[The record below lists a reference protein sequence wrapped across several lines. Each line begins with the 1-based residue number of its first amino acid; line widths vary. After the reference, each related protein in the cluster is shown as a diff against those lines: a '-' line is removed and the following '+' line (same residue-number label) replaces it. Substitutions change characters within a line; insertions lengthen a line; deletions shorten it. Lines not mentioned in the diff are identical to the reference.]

1 MRLEQIQYRA
11 AKLVTGAL
19 HLTSREKLNTE
30 LGWET
35 IQKRSDFLGLNIFH
49 KIHSHETRPLI
60 RSCMPKFDYEKRNLR
75 SNGGYI
81 PFTSCG
87 SKFDKS
93 FFPYQT
99 RHWNSLNRNIKSLNL
114 EDFKKFTKTLKPK
127 RYKHF
132 QKGNKTTNS
141 LLTRIRVGRS
151 LLNQHR
157 FSVGQIDSPECLCHH
172 REESPLHY
180 FLDCFLY
187 LQERQTLFQLFE
199 HYIPNFI
206 NFTKKKKLDVILNGI
221 NINQDEFISTNI
233 TLTYAV
239 QKFIVQTK
247 RF

>member
-1 MRLEQIQYRA
+1 M
-11 AKLVTGAL
+11 K
-19 HLTSREKLNTE
+19 
-30 LGWET
+30 
-35 IQKRSDFLGLNIFH
+35 
-49 KIHSHETRPLI
+49 
-60 RSCMPKFDYEKRNLR
+60 KRNLR

-81 PFTSCG
+81 PFKWCG

-114 EDFKKFTKTLKPK
+114 EDFKTFTKTLKPK

-151 LLNQHR
+151 HLNQHR
-157 FSVGQIDSPECLCHH
+157 FTVGQIDSPECLCHH
-172 REESPLHY
+172 WEESPLHY
-180 FLDCFLY
+180 FMDCFLY

-199 HYIPNFI
+199 HYIPNFS
-206 NFTKKKKLDVILNGI
+206 NFTKKKKLDIILNGI

-233 TLTYAV
+233 TLTFAV
-239 QKFIVQTK
+239 QKFIMQTK